1 MSLPVS
7 NYKIVVVGASG
18 VGKTS
23 IVQRLVDGTYSEEGQ
38 STVGVEFK
46 TYTVTTD
53 SETAKFSIWDTAGQ
67 ERFRSV
73 SKAYF
78 RGASGAVLCYSID
91 NQSSFAELDSWLN
104 DLQSLAAPNAAILM
118 IGNKAD
124 LANERQVTQEE
135 AKDFAQRHG
144 LEYLETSAKDGKNV
158 SEAFVRLAKTLAERV
173 KQGKLSPS
181 FQSQSAPYVAPTPNS
196 NKSPTGNGCCK

>member
-1 MSLPVS
+1 MSLPTT
-7 NYKIVVVGASG
+7 NYKVVVVGASG

-23 IVQRLVDGTYSEEGQ
+23 IVQRLVDGTYTNEGQ

-78 RGASGAVLCYSID
+78 RGASGAVLCFSID
-91 NQSSFAELDSWLN
+91 NQSSFGELDGWLN
-104 DLQSLAAPNAAILM
+104 DLQSLAAPNAGILM

-124 LANERQVTQEE
+124 LASERQVTQEE
-135 AKDFAQRHG
+135 AQDFASRHG
-144 LEYLETSAKDGKNV
+144 LEYIETSAKDGKNV
-158 SEAFVRLAKTLAERV
+158 SEAFVRLAKTLAEKV
-173 KQGKLSPS
+173 KQGKLSPAFVS
-181 FQSQSAPYVAPTPNS
+181 PAAPYVSTNTENNQKKDS
-196 NKSPTGNGCCK
+196 CC

>member
-1 MSLPVS
+1 MSVPVS

-23 IVQRLVDGTYSEEGQ
+23 LVQRLVDGTYSEEKQ

-46 TYTVTTD
+46 TYSVTTD
-53 SETAKFSIWDTAGQ
+53 LETAKFSIWDTAGQ

-78 RGASGAVLCYSID
+78 RGAAGGVLCFSID
-91 NQSSFAELDSWLN
+91 NQTSFADLDAWLN
-104 DLQSLAAPNAAILM
+104 DLQSLASPNAAILM
-118 IGNKAD
+118 IGNKCD
-124 LANERQVTQEE
+124 LASERQVTQDE
-135 AKDFAQRHG
+135 AKDFAERHG
-144 LEYLETSAKDGKNV
+144 IEYLETSAKNGKNV

-181 FQSQSAPYVAPTPNS
+181 FQSPPIQTQTPTDDI
-196 NKSPTGNGCCK
+196 KQKLICC

>member
-1 MSLPVS
+1 MTLPVS
-7 NYKIVVVGASG
+7 NYKVVVVGASG

-78 RGASGAVLCYSID
+78 RGASGAVLCYAID

-104 DLQSLAAPNAAILM
+104 DLQALAAPNAAILM
-118 IGNKAD
+118 IGNKSD
-124 LANERQVTQEE
+124 LADERQVTQEE
-135 AKDFAQRHG
+135 AKDFAQRHN
-144 LEYLETSAKDGKNV
+144 LEYIETSAKDGKNV

-173 KQGKLSPS
+173 KQGKLSPA
-181 FQSQSAPYVAPTPNS
+181 FQAPPAPYVAPANS
-196 NKSPTGNGCCK
+196 EKKAGCC